1 MEDHSQQDIE
11 HSELPQEVLP
21 LTDVEMGIGT
31 WAWGD
36 RLYWGFGRG
45 YDEKGLRDAFHW
57 LIRSGVNFFD
67 TAEIYGQGNSEEMLG
82 RFLLEVEEP
91 VRIATKFMPLP
102 WRLSRKALLRALRK
116 SLKRLGVTSV
126 ELYQIHM
133 PLPPVT
139 IETWMQAMAEAVQE
153 GLIKAVGVSNY
164 NREQMQRAY
173 DALITEGVSLAS
185 NQVEYSLLDRH
196 IENDGLLQLGR
207 DLGVRLIAYSPLAS
221 GILSGKYSPEN
232 PVQGIRANRY
242 NKATLEK
249 VQPLIRILNR
259 VGGAH
264 EGKTPA
270 QVALNWV
277 ICKGLMPIP
286 GVKTLGQAQMNVG
299 ALGWRLTEEE
309 VQRLDDVSDMVLE
322 TMGKTDKDSPREE
335 KPPEAA

>member
-1 MEDHSQQDIE
+1 M
-11 HSELPQEVLP
+11 ELPVESDQPDGKQTESHDNGSSLG
-21 LTDVEMGIGT
+21 DVEMGIGT

-57 LIRSGVNFFD
+57 LMRSGVNFFD
-67 TAEIYGQGNSEEMLG
+67 TAEIYGQGKSEEMLG
-82 RFLLEVEEP
+82 RFVAEVEQP

-102 WRLSRKALLRALRK
+102 WRLSRKAMLRALRK

-126 ELYQIHM
+126 DLYQIHM

-153 GLIKAVGVSNY
+153 GLTKAVGVSNF
-164 NREQMQRAY
+164 NREQMQRAF
-173 DALITEGVSLAS
+173 DALSTEGVTLAA

-196 IENDGLLQLGR
+196 IEKDGLLLASR
-207 DLGVRLIAYSPLAS
+207 DLGVRLIAYSPLGS
-221 GILSGKYSPEN
+221 GVLTGKYTPEN

-242 NKATLEK
+242 TKDTLEK
-249 VQPLIRILNR
+249 VQPLIRVLNR
-259 VGGAH
+259 IGGMH

-286 GVKTLGQAQMNVG
+286 GVKSLAQAQVNVG
-299 ALGWRLTEEE
+299 ALGWQLSEEE
-309 VQRLDDVSDMVLE
+309 VQLLDETSENVLE
-322 TMGKTDKDSPREE
+322 TMGKV
-335 KPPEAA
+335 

>member
-1 MEDHSQQDIE
+1 M
-11 HSELPQEVLP
+11 VLGGP
-21 LTDVEMGIGT
+21 SVL
-31 WAWGD
+31 
-36 RLYWGFGRG
+36 GFGKG

-57 LIRSGVNFFD
+57 LMRNGVSFFD
-67 TAEIYGQGNSEEMLG
+67 TAEVYGQGNSEEMLG
-82 RFLLEVEEP
+82 RFIAEVEQP

-116 SLKRLGVTSV
+116 SLDRLGVASV
-126 ELYQIHM
+126 DLYQIHM

-164 NREQMQRAY
+164 NREQMQRAF
-173 DALITEGVSLAS
+173 DALSKEGVMLAS

-196 IENDGLLQLGR
+196 IETDGLIQASS

-221 GILSGKYSPEN
+221 GVLTGKYTTEN

-249 VQPLIRILNR
+249 VDPLIRLLNR
-259 VGGAH
+259 IGGAH

-286 GVKTLGQAQMNVG
+286 GVKTLSQAQANVG
-299 ALGWRLTEEE
+299 GMGWRLSEQE
-309 VQRLDDVSDMVLE
+309 VQRLDEVSDLALE
-322 TMGKTDKDSPREE
+322 TMGKTG
-335 KPPEAA
+335 

>member
-1 MEDHSQQDIE
+1 MKQTVDSDQVDDTHAETQDIA
-11 HSELPQEVLP
+11 SSLG
-21 LTDVEMGIGT
+21 DVEMGIGT

-57 LIRSGVNFFD
+57 LMRNEVNFFD
-67 TAEIYGQGNSEEMLG
+67 TAEVYGQGNSEEMLG
-82 RFLLEVEEP
+82 RFVAEVEQP

-116 SLKRLGVTSV
+116 SLKRLSV
-126 ELYQIHM
+126 ASVDLYQIHM

-153 GLIKAVGVSNY
+153 GLTKAVGVSNY

-173 DALITEGVSLAS
+173 DALSAEGVSLTA

-196 IENDGLLQLGR
+196 IEKDGLLQASR
-207 DLGVRLIAYSPLAS
+207 DLDVRLIAYSPLAS
-221 GILSGKYSPEN
+221 GVLTGKYTPEN

-242 NKATLEK
+242 TKDKLEK
-249 VQPLIRILNR
+249 AQPLIRTLNR
-259 VGGAH
+259 IGGMH

-286 GVKTLGQAQMNVG
+286 GVKTLAQAQVNAG
-299 ALGWRLTEEE
+299 ALGWRLSEEE
-309 VQRLDDVSDMVLE
+309 VQLLDETSEAVLE
-322 TMGKTDKDSPREE
+322 TMGKE
-335 KPPEAA
+335 

>member
-1 MEDHSQQDIE
+1 MEQTIQPDQDDRIQAE
-11 HSELPQEVLP
+11 AQDTGSPFG
-21 LTDVEMGIGT
+21 DVEMGIGT

-36 RLYWGFGRG
+36 RLYWGFGKG

-57 LIRSGVNFFD
+57 LVRSGVNFFD
-67 TAEIYGQGNSEEMLG
+67 TAEIYGQGKSEEMLG
-82 RFLLEVEEP
+82 RFVAEVEQP

-116 SLKRLGVTSV
+116 SLKRLGVASV
-126 ELYQIHM
+126 DLYQIHM

-164 NREQMQRAY
+164 NREQMQRAF
-173 DALITEGVSLAS
+173 DGLSTEGLTLAS

-196 IENDGLLQLGR
+196 IEKDGLLQASR
-207 DLGVRLIAYSPLAS
+207 DLDVRLIAYSPLAS
-221 GILSGKYSPEN
+221 GVLTGKYTPEN

-249 VQPLIRILNR
+249 VEPLIRLLNR
-259 VGGAH
+259 IGGTH
-264 EGKTPA
+264 DGKTPA

-277 ICKGLMPIP
+277 ISKGLMPIP
-286 GVKTLGQAQMNVG
+286 GVKTLSQAEVNAG
-299 ALGWRLTEEE
+299 ALGWRLSEEE
-309 VQRLDDVSDMVLE
+309 VQRLDEVSGAALE
-322 TMGKTDKDSPREE
+322 AMGKS
-335 KPPEAA
+335 